1 VATQAQRDELHV
13 LMDYCVAHRG
23 QIHYPPG
30 DRRTETVLHIRSIA
44 DIHARIMSPHG
55 WQVDC
60 SQFVV
65 ALLLAAGCKV
75 PHPDGYTG
83 TLLADLPHY
92 TNGKVAKVGALVVYG
107 PGTGHHVTMT
117 HTPDKKGGNP
127 LQCSQGQEADP
138 CLIFMAQEAAYQPS
152 PHTFLSIA
160 AL

>member
-1 VATQAQRDELHV
+1 
-13 LMDYCVAHRG
+13 MDYCVAHRG

-30 DRRTETVLHIRSIA
+30 DRRTESVSHIRGIA
-44 DIHARIMSPHG
+44 DIHARIMSSDG
-55 WQVDC
+55 WQIDC
-60 SQFVV
+60 SQFVI
-65 ALLLAAGCKV
+65 ALLLAVGCKV

-92 TNGKVAKVGALVVYG
+92 ANGKAARVGALCVYG

-117 HTPDKKGGNP
+117 HTSAPKTGNP
-127 LQCSQGQEADP
+127 LQVSQGQEADP
-138 CLIFMAQEAAYQPS
+138 CLIYMAQEAAYQPA